1 MSNIDT
7 REYEN
12 LLDSL
17 DYVNEDNK
25 EDTLLQIKNKKLV
38 LTEFETLYD
47 EIFDKKTIDE
57 KDLLTEMK
65 GKKFTK
71 EEKAALYHRLII
83 AMIRSGRLTM
93 DTFRPIV
100 EKAMTYDEK
109 HHYDFALIPL
119 LLDFYDGKDDIVKE
133 SLKTLPENA
142 ITILLKGYYAKEDNK
157 TVMDRI
163 FDYDS
168 ITYLVFTTPETSRYM
183 NNDVRDVLSL
193 NTAFIDMDSFVLA
206 NTYKVLINGLICSA
220 KDFMSAYSRHDALY
234 KIMDNATPA
243 FEDRFSKEVIGL
255 ARFGSQDV
263 MSLMDC
269 GLYDATGD
277 IDGILDDPCMMEDFG
292 HKITKE
298 ELAKSLTE
306 ADKYRLARFEDSWV
320 KFPFFGMIFLYHYFE
335 TTDQVK
341 EIFKQ
346 VQPGE
351 LPYYKIDFNMTQ
363 PKGAIKR
370 QFLVRYDMNLYDLC
384 REFLYSIGVDE
395 IDHQCGFMT
404 KKTRYDCPYPT
415 FFGNDEPQRG
425 MVDASNIR
433 PYEMD
438 SNTALFT
445 YDYIQNWDFKMTISD
460 SPISRKD
467 VGSCVLTKAK
477 GYRLI
482 PDAHNVFYA
491 FYNGEKPDAFFN
503 PFLKDEKGKLISRD
517 VFFGPFK
524 PEEVIRVPHC
534 YYEDDEEDGDE
545 GADEEE
551 SQE

>member
-1 MSNIDT
+1 MGDINT

-12 LLDSL
+12 LMDSL
-17 DYVNEDNK
+17 DYINEDTR
-25 EDTLLQIKNKKLV
+25 EDILLQIQNKKLV

-57 KDLLTEMK
+57 QDLLAEMK

-83 AMIRSGRLTM
+83 AMIRSYRFTI
-93 DTFRPIV
+93 DTFRPVV

-119 LLDFYDGKDDIVKE
+119 LMDFYDGKDDIVKE

-142 ITILLKGYYAKEDNK
+142 ITILLKGYYDKEDKK
-157 TVMDRI
+157 TIMDRI

-168 ITYLVFTTPETSRYM
+168 MAYLVFSTPETYRYM
-183 NNDVRDVLSL
+183 NNDVIDVLSL
-193 NTAFIDMDSFVLA
+193 NTSFLDMDSFVLA
-206 NTYKVLINGLICSA
+206 NTYKVLINGLVRTG
-220 KDFMSAYSRHDALY
+220 KDFMAAYKRHDALF
-234 KIMDNATPA
+234 KILGKATPA
-243 FEDRFSKEVIGL
+243 FEDRLPKDVIDL
-255 ARFGSQDV
+255 VRSGSEETV
-263 MSLMDC
+263 SLMDSDLYGGSDDFE
-269 GLYDATGD
+269 GLLEGFNEFENFD
-277 IDGILDDPCMMEDFG
+277 
-292 HKITKE
+292 HKVTKE
-298 ELAKSLTE
+298 ELVKILNE
-306 ADKYRLARFEDSWV
+306 AEKYRLVHFDNPWV
-320 KFPFFGMIFLYHYFE
+320 SFPFFGMIFLDHYFKAI
-335 TTDQVK
+335 DKLK

-351 LPYYKIDFNMTQ
+351 LPYFKIDFNMTQ

-404 KKTRYDCPYPT
+404 KTTKYDCPYPT
-415 FFGNDEPQRG
+415 FFHEDIPQSG
-425 MVDASNIR
+425 MVDARKIR

-438 SNTALFT
+438 SDTALFT
-445 YDYIQNWDFKMTISD
+445 YDYMQDWDFRMKISQT
-460 SPISRKD
+460 PISKKEIGD
-467 VGSCVLTKAK
+467 CVLKKAT

-482 PDAHNVFYA
+482 PDAHNAFCD
-491 FYNGEKPDAFFN
+491 FYNGVQLDDFFS

-517 VFFGPFK
+517 AFFGPFK

-534 YYEDDEEDGDE
+534 YYEDEDDEDDEEN
-545 GADEEE
+545 
-551 SQE
+551 QE